1 MSITHWK
8 PFREIERWEPFHDI
22 GSLRQE
28 MDRMFD
34 RFMAGFD
41 GGHERSSF
49 IPSAEM
55 DETDKEIH
63 LKLEVP
69 GLDAKDLDVSVTED
83 SVSIKG
89 ERQTESKTEE
99 EGMVRSEFRYGTFE
113 RIIPLPAPVQSDKT
127 NAEYKNGILHLTLP
141 KAEGERKR
149 IVKVKVAS

>member
-8 PFREIERWEPFHDI
+8 PFREIERWEPFHEI

-34 RFMAGFD
+34 RFMSGFD
-41 GGHERSSF
+41 GGHESLSF

-55 DETDKEIH
+55 DETDEEIH

-69 GLDAKDLDVSVTED
+69 GLEAKDLDVSVTED

-89 ERQTESKTEE
+89 ERQSESKTEE
-99 EGMVRSEFRYGTFE
+99 EGMVRSEFRYGKFE

-127 NAEYKNGILHLTLP
+127 NAEYKNGILNLTLP
-141 KAEGERKR
+141 KAEGEKKR
-149 IVKVKVAS
+149 IVKVNVAS